1 MKWIFLGKIGG
12 DYMAKPKENS
22 FIIETYDEEINMRVQ
37 FHYWTSGKYF
47 YSSTELEDG
56 TTARKQRISEK
67 EYASAFETYMNV

>member
-1 MKWIFLGKIGG
+1 
-12 DYMAKPKENS
+12 MAKPKENC

-56 TTARKQRISEK
+56 TTTRKQRISEK
-67 EYASAFETYMNV
+67 EYTSAFETYMNV

>member
-1 MKWIFLGKIGG
+1 MS
-12 DYMAKPKENS
+12 KERENY
-22 FIIETYDEEINMRVQ
+22 FILESYYEEAEMRVQ

-67 EYASAFETYMNV
+67 EYINALEIYHNA